1 MEHSEGSTSKTSEN
15 CTGKAYMIGG
25 VPIIFPYKAYPSQI
39 TMMDKIIKCL
49 NKKQNC
55 LLESPTGSGK
65 SLALLCACLAWQK
78 KTKKLIDAQERKL
91 ENELNAYGTSIPD
104 NERIGQNC
112 AVKSLVDSVG
122 SAPEGINSSKNIL
135 MNKMSC
141 PKNKINKKG
150 IIYIDNL
157 SCGENSTKIHT
168 HRIINSPVAQ
178 CDKASMLN
186 KLAPDTKS
194 LELENSKR
202 GSVFSYG
209 DDDDIEDFQPPK
221 KYRHS
226 VDRCNVTIQN
236 NCAENVTLDQS
247 INLSTAISE
256 TSKAELINSSDTSS
270 STGTV
275 SDTLKVDSSGTC
287 SSTSV
292 KKEISKEMGETT
304 IPTNLPRIYFGT
316 RTHKQIEQIIRELK
330 KTPYKDAKMTILS
343 SRERTCIH
351 PKASKEDNK
360 NEACDELLKAEGGP
374 KCGFFINTKSMSHYQ
389 NKKFGSAFNLE
400 EFVKI
405 CRNMRACPYFGS
417 RELLMAADIVFCPYN
432 YLVDPLIRSAMNIS
446 LKGNIVVTD
455 EAHNIEDSARES
467 ASGSVTLAVLQ
478 EAVLDLEKAGRHSET
493 IPECYQYIAQ
503 TLTELVKWLKS
514 NSDNL
519 TDYVSFDS
527 SAKVW
532 QGEEMMVV
540 LNHVK
545 LGPEYFST
553 FKTTFEKV
561 LVEEAETE
569 KETPIDMD
577 QPKLLGSTLQCLKNL
592 TLILSYILK
601 NAEIFVPDY
610 RFVVMKSKILS
621 TPQSKKKFSTCNPF
635 EITLHLW
642 CLNPAVAFSDFK
654 GATHSIIV
662 ASGTLSPL
670 ASFQT
675 ELDIP
680 FQITLEANH
689 VISKSQLWVGTIGK
703 GPSTNSLTATYHNS
717 ATFNFQDD
725 VGELIYQICCVI
737 PHGIL
742 CFLPSYS
749 MLDKLLQRW
758 QITGLYDKLLSKKV
772 VLSEPRKQNEFA
784 EVIKDFYN
792 VVDETKDSESTVD
805 GAIFLA
811 VCRGKVSEGLDFAD
825 DNARAVITV
834 GIPFPSIKDA
844 QVDLK
849 KKYNNMYCS
858 KKQIMSGQEW
868 YQIQAFR
875 ALNQALGRCIR
886 HKEDFGALIIVDER
900 FQKNS
905 HYSDALSKWIRKEIV
920 HFPSF
925 SSALS
930 SLSDFAERMTM
941 KKIAAE

>member
-1 MEHSEGSTSKTSEN
+1 MEHNDGSISEASEN
-15 CTGKAYMIGG
+15 YTGKAYMIGG

-78 KTKKLIDAQERKL
+78 KMKKLIDSQEREL

-104 NERIGQNC
+104 NKRIGGYH
-112 AVKSLVDSVG
+112 AVESTVDNVEST
-122 SAPEGINSSKNIL
+122 PEGINSSKNIL
-135 MNKMSC
+135 MNKMSSH
-141 PKNKINKKG
+141 KNKINKG

-157 SCGENSTKIHT
+157 SCSENSTKINT
-168 HRIINSPVAQ
+168 HCIVNSPVVQ
-178 CDKASMLN
+178 CDKTSMLN
-186 KLAPDTKS
+186 KFAPDTKS

-202 GSVFSYG
+202 GSFFSC
-209 DDDDIEDFQPPK
+209 DDNDIEDFQPPK

-226 VDRCNVTIQN
+226 IDRCNVTIQN
-236 NCAENVTLDQS
+236 NCAENVTLDHG
-247 INLSTAISE
+247 IHLSRAI
-256 TSKAELINSSDTSS
+256 
-270 STGTV
+270 
-275 SDTLKVDSSGTC
+275 SDTLKVDSSGIC
-287 SSTSV
+287 SSTGTISDSLKV
-292 KKEISKEMGETT
+292 DNSGACSSTGTKKEISKEMGETT
-304 IPTNLPRIYFGT
+304 IPTKLPRIYFGT

-351 PKASKEDNK
+351 PQASKKDNK
-360 NEACDELLKAEGGP
+360 NEACDELLKADGGP
-374 KCGFFINTKSMSHYQ
+374 KCGFYRNAKSINHYQ
-389 NKKFGSAFNLE
+389 NKKFGSAFDLE

-405 CRNMRACPYFGS
+405 CRNMRTCPYFGS
-417 RELLMAADIVFCPYN
+417 RELLIAADIVFCPYN

-446 LKGNIVVTD
+446 LKGSIVITD

-467 ASGSVTLAVLQ
+467 ASGSLTLSVLQ

-503 TLTELVKWLKS
+503 ILTELVKWLKS

-532 QGEEMMVV
+532 QGDEMMAV

-545 LGPEYFST
+545 LGPEYFSA
-553 FKTTFEKV
+553 FKTKFEKI
-561 LVEEAETE
+561 LAEEAETE

-577 QPKLLGSTLQCLKNL
+577 QPKLLGSTLQCLKNF
-592 TLILSYILK
+592 TLILSYIFK
-601 NAEIFVPDY
+601 NGGIFVPDY

-621 TPQSKKKFSTCNPF
+621 TPQSKKKFSTYNPF

-670 ASFQT
+670 TSFQT

-703 GPSTNSLTATYHNS
+703 GPNNNSLTATFHNS
-717 ATFNFQDD
+717 ATFTFQDD
-725 VGELIYQICCVI
+725 IGELIYQICCVI

-758 QITGLYDKLLSKKV
+758 QITGLYNKLLSKKV
-772 VLSEPRKQNEFA
+772 VLSEPRKQNEFV

-805 GAIFLA
+805 GALLLA
-811 VCRGKVSEGLDFAD
+811 ICRGKVSEGLDFAD
-825 DNARAVITV
+825 NNARAVITV

-858 KKQIMSGQEW
+858 KKQIMSGQDW

-930 SLSDFAERMTM
+930 SLNDFAERMAM
-941 KKIAAE
+941 KKIATE